1 MARGAQAA
9 PSFCRITPVDVQP
22 ALTGLLLLLGAGFL
36 IANTRLLVEYARYV
50 KRRRAALLTWPSPKP
65 SYYGMA
71 LAMGVILGVIVF
83 YKIIISGQQAF
94 GESMMF
100 LYYAYLV
107 PLSRRIGR
115 GFYEDGIWA
124 DSSFIPYNEVGGIS
138 WREGEHAVSL
148 IVISRLR
155 NLARRLAV
163 PLEHYGAARRL
174 LRDKIGEHEIHFSG
188 TGLDLGVHDERDE
201 A

>member
-1 MARGAQAA
+1 MD
-9 PSFCRITPVDVQP
+9 VDLV
-22 ALTGLLLLLGAGFL
+22 TGTLLLLGAGFTV
-36 IANTRLLVEYARYV
+36 ANARLVLELLRFR
-50 KRRRAALLTWPSPKP
+50 KRRRGALLIWRTPPP
-65 SYYGMA
+65 PYYGLT
-71 LAMGVILGVIVF
+71 LALGVATGLLMAFKVLVVHR
-83 YKIIISGQQAF
+83 QVF
-94 GESMMF
+94 GEAMMF
-100 LYYAYLV
+100 LYFGYLV
-107 PLSRRIGR
+107 PLSQRIAR

-138 WREGEHAVSL
+138 WREGEDNVSL
-148 IVISRLR
+148 IVISRMR

-174 LRDKIGEHEIHFSG
+174 LRDKIGEHEIHFFG